1 MVLLEHLFHI
11 VLHILI
17 NLRKQRM
24 NAINVLCKDLKLPKG
39 DSYTQDWVYELPE
52 EYRTEEWLDKYI
64 VAYSN
69 SNYSEQEKNLLMS
82 LMLDII
88 NDFLIEK
95 SERQSV
101 LIDKVLKLLLANYQ
115 QHRQLIEYWS
125 LDNEPLED
133 CFELTPKIRKITKKN
148 RMQSLK

>member
-1 MVLLEHLFHI
+1 
-11 VLHILI
+11 
-17 NLRKQRM
+17 M
-24 NAINVLCKDLKLPKG
+24 NAINVLCKDLKLPNG

>member
-1 MVLLEHLFHI
+1 
-11 VLHILI
+11 
-17 NLRKQRM
+17 M

-125 LDNEPLED
+125 LDSEPLED
-133 CFELTPKIRKITKKN
+133 CFELTPKIREITKKIE
-148 RMQSLK
+148 